1 MKNENPNYSEK
12 YKAYVLLIL
21 TGVYAFNFIDRQ
33 ILIILQESVKE
44 DLNLSDTQLGL
55 MTGLAFAFFYVTL
68 GIPVAR
74 LADRTNRRNVIT
86 VSLALWSLM
95 TALSGMAMNFVQML
109 LARVGV
115 GIGEA
120 GGSPLA
126 HSMISD
132 YFPPEKRATALSIYS
147 TGIYIGIF
155 FGFFAGG
162 WLDEN
167 LGWRTAFMVVG
178 LPGFLY
184 ALILLFSVKEPKRGL
199 FDDKTKKTA
208 SETSFWKT
216 LKFLASK
223 KTFVLLALAGGVHNF
238 GQYGI
243 GNFFAPFLARVH
255 DMTSGEIGKWLGL
268 SMGIGGIIGT
278 FLGGW
283 LADRL
288 GKRDLRWYL
297 WIGAISLIINM
308 PFLGIVIFSP
318 DKAVVLIVFTFSVLL
333 SSLYLGPSLAVTQN
347 LADSESRALASAIL
361 FFALNLIGLGL
372 GPLTVGAMSD
382 YLTPKYGNESLRY
395 AYCIMFFSGTIAALL
410 FYRASKFYEKE
421 ISQ

>member
-1 MKNENPNYSEK
+1 MQNENPTYSER

-74 LADRTNRRNVIT
+74 LADKTNRRNVIA

-95 TALSGMAMNFVQML
+95 TALSGMVMNFIQML

-120 GGSPLA
+120 GGSPPA
-126 HSMISD
+126 HSIISD

-162 WLDEN
+162 WLDEH
-167 LGWRTAFMVVG
+167 LGWRTAFLVVG

-199 FDDKTKKTA
+199 FDDQTKKAVSDA
-208 SETSFWKT
+208 SFLKT

-238 GQYGI
+238 GQYGV

-255 DMTSGEIGKWLGL
+255 GMTSGEIGTWLGL
-268 SMGIGGIIGT
+268 SMGFGGIIGT
-278 FLGGW
+278 FAGGW

-297 WIGAISLIINM
+297 WIPVVALIVNL
-308 PFLGIVIFSP
+308 PFLGMIIFSP
-318 DKAVVLIVFTFSVLL
+318 DKIVVLIFFFFSVFLT
-333 SSLYLGPSLAVTQN
+333 SLYLGPSLAVTQN

-361 FFALNLIGLGL
+361 FFMYNFIGLGF
-372 GPLTVGAMSD
+372 GPLTVGALSD
-382 YLTPKYGNESLRY
+382 YLTPQYGNESLRY
-395 AYCIMFFSGTIAALL
+395 AYCIMFFTGTIAAWL

-421 ISQ
+421 IL